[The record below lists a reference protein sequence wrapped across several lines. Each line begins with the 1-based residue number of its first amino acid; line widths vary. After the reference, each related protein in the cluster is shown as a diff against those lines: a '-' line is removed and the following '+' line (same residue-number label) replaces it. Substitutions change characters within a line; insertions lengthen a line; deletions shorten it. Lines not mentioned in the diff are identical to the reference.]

1 MCIDSRVTDDIILVL
16 LKVDQAGLFSY
27 RVFVSV
33 NCDKKRSKYCFCFD
47 P

>member
-33 NCDKKRSKYCFCFD
+33 NCDKKKVQILFLL
-47 P
+47 